1 VVHPDTV
8 AMVEMANV
16 ANQVLEEVLVTL
28 VHKVQLVLQV
38 FAILLNVIQSSQLIP
53 KVQVKKDQRKTLTKN
68 QLVSLLNKIPE

>member
-1 VVHPDTV
+1 
-8 AMVEMANV
+8 MVEMANV

-53 KVQVKKDQRKTLTKN
+53 KVQVKKDQRKMLTKN
-68 QLVSLLNKIPE
+68 QLVFLLNKIPE

>member
-1 VVHPDTV
+1 
-8 AMVEMANV
+8 MVEMANV

-38 FAILLNVIQSSQLIP
+38 SVILLNVIQSSRLIP
-53 KVQVKKDQRKTLTKN
+53 KVQAKKDQRKTLTKN